1 MNKIYLEFLCDSICN
16 LRPNAQWKLDGT
28 TYDGLVWLEKPMS
41 KGGQSKPTEEEVN
54 LEVERLQKKWE
65 DAEYQRLRARAYPS
79 IEDQLD
85 LLYHGG
91 LDAWKEEINKI
102 KEQYPKTGEA

>member
-1 MNKIYLEFLCDSICN
+1 MNKTYLDFLCDSICN

-41 KGGQSKPTEEEVN
+41 TGGQSKPTEEEVN
-54 LEVERLQKKWE
+54 LEVERLQE
-65 DAEYQRLRARAYPS
+65 EYDNLEYQRLRKKEYPS

-85 LLYHGG
+85 ILYHKGIDG
-91 LDAWKEEINKI
+91 WKIEVDKVKNK
-102 KEQYPKTGEA
+102 YPKPQ

>member
-1 MNKIYLEFLCDSICN
+1 MNKTYLDFLCDSICN

-41 KGGQSKPTEEEVN
+41 TGGQSKPTEEEVN
-54 LEVERLQKKWE
+54 LEVERLKE
-65 DAEYQRLRARAYPS
+65 EYDNLEYQRLRKKEYPS

-85 LLYHGG
+85 MLYHKGMDG
-91 LDAWKEEINKI
+91 WKLEIDNVKNK
-102 KEQYPKTGEA
+102 YPKPQ